1 MRNLILIL
9 LFLSI
14 PFIGKTQNDAG
25 KNNQNKG
32 ANYSQEFDLDI
43 ELFGFGIA
51 YKKRIN
57 KSILIGF

>member
-1 MRNLILIL
+1 MCNLILRL
-9 LFLSI
+9 LFLII

-32 ANYSQEFDLDI
+32 ANYSQEFDLDF